1 MEEHRLKPMP
11 INYNKELFNELF
23 EETKKL
29 RRKLARNIDCNR
41 FKVEYEDVVS
51 WFDVKFI
58 FVFNKYYGKMDKDVL
73 KGHIINSLNLY
84 QNRIM
89 RMSYSPKYNLQNVV
103 NYEDRELFEELN
115 ISDYNED
122 FTFKEAAL
130 AYMRKNLPED
140 AYTLLQI
147 ELYPPY
153 YIINKLT
160 QENKNIQK
168 IPARIISEYLGW
180 ENTSRVNKLRKIIE
194 NTAEQA
200 RAFFLTNPDTMT
212 LEGLSQSTND

>member
-58 FVFNKYYGKMDKDVL
+58 FVFNKYYGRMDKDVL

-115 ISDYNED
+115 MTDYNED